1 MKTLEVESRLSLK
14 DRPSFLFLILALVL
28 SSCVIEVDQPAA
40 VTPAPTFT
48 SVPTSALPTETAP
61 QTNTVNTP
69 QVPVTWG
76 DLNLTGRLVYINGL
90 VVDNIFSLQIQ
101 ILDLVTGE
109 ITTVFD
115 APKYSWVYYVT
126 VSPDNKQLAFSYSP
140 PPGDNP
146 VDQDIYTMPL
156 DGSQPPQLLFTP
168 PTKEDDYIEVEYSP
182 DGKYVYVTHVNYQI
196 PPAEGQIYPL
206 YTIYRRALPEGKF
219 EMVAEKAYWPRISPD
234 SSQITYVTVDL
245 FTRRNKLFLANA
257 DGGNVREVEIT
268 GPQLPDIKDAP
279 IFSADGESLM
289 FSTEVPIQSYQPN
302 WLDSLMGVTVAKA
315 HSNVPS
321 DWWSIPITGG
331 EMTRLTHIQSMGLFG
346 SRSPDG
352 QYLASYSLN
361 GIFVMRMDG
370 TQLTQLL
377 PNPQSV
383 PGTVCWIP

>member
-1 MKTLEVESRLSLK
+1 MK

-28 SSCVIEVDQPAA
+28 SSCVIEVDQPAV
-40 VTPAPTFT
+40 VTPAPTFS
-48 SVPTSALPTETAP
+48 SVPTSALPTESAP
-61 QTNTVNTP
+61 QTNTVTTS

-76 DLNLTGRLVYINGL
+76 DLNLAGRLVYINGL

-109 ITTVFD
+109 ITTIFD

-182 DGKYVYVTHVNYQI
+182 DGKYLYVTHVNYQI
-196 PPAEGQIYPL
+196 PPAQGQIYPL
-206 YTIYRRALPEGKF
+206 FTIYRKALPEGEF
-219 EMVAEKAYWPRISPD
+219 EMVAEKAYWPRVSPD

-245 FTRRNKLFLANA
+245 FTRGNKLFIAHA
-257 DGGNVREVEIT
+257 DGGNAREVEIT
-268 GPQLPDIKDAP
+268 GPRLPDIEDAP
-279 IFSADGESLM
+279 IFSADGQSLI
-289 FSTEVPIQSYQPN
+289 FSAEVPTQSYKPN
-302 WLDSLMGVTVAKA
+302 WLDSLMGVTLAKA
-315 HSNVPS
+315 HSNIPS

-331 EMTRLTHIQSMGLFG
+331 EMTQLTNIQSMGLFG

-361 GIFVMRMDG
+361 GIFVMKMDG

>member
-1 MKTLEVESRLSLK
+1 MKAHPL
-14 DRPSFLFLILALVL
+14 FLFLIFALVL
-28 SSCVIEVDQPAA
+28 SSCAIEVDQPAV
-40 VTPAPTFT
+40 VTPAPTFA
-48 SVPTSALPTETAP
+48 SVPTPAPPTESAP
-61 QTNTVNTP
+61 QTNTVTTT
-69 QVPVTWG
+69 QIPVTWG
-76 DLNLTGRLVYINGL
+76 DLNLMGRLVYINGF
-90 VVDNIFSLQIQ
+90 VVDNVFSLQIQ
-101 ILDLVTGE
+101 ILDLETGE

-115 APKYSWVYYVT
+115 SPKYSWVYYVT
-126 VSPDNKQLAFSYSP
+126 VSPDNKQIVFSYSP

-156 DGSQPPQLLFTP
+156 DGSEPPQHLFTP

-182 DGKYVYVTHVNYQI
+182 DGKYVYVTHVNYHI

-206 YTIYRRALPEGKF
+206 FTIYRKALPDGEF
-219 EMVAEKAYWPRISPD
+219 EMIAEKAYWPRISPD

-245 FTRRNKLFLANA
+245 FTRGNELFVADA
-257 DGGNVREVEIT
+257 DGGNAHEVEIT
-268 GPQLPDIKDAP
+268 GPRLPDIKDAP
-279 IFSADGESLM
+279 IFSADGQSLI
-289 FSTEVPIQSYQPN
+289 FSAEVPTQSYQPN
-302 WLDSLMGVTVAKA
+302 WLDRLMGVTVAKA

-321 DWWSIPITGG
+321 DWWSIPMTGG
-331 EMTRLTHIQSMGLFG
+331 EMTQLTNIQSMGLFG

-361 GIFVMRMDG
+361 GIFVMKTDG